1 MCLAREGIS
10 VLLLIGT
17 IFAYGKI
24 KHPLYIVFF
33 SQLLPQQIFFPN
45 VLNCSSPTT
54 ILFHFSFLTCNQ
66 TMVVCFCGK
75 LALVKTS
82 WTPLNPG
89 RRFYA
94 CPTKD
99 SVCGFIG
106 WVDPPMC
113 ARSKTIIPGLLR
125 NINTL
130 EERCNGLV
138 RSINMLQE
146 QCNGLLSRNNMLEAR
161 CDALKDE
168 GFKLKMYLCASWF
181 MFVIVIFSI
190 WSM

>member
-1 MCLAREGIS
+1 MC
-10 VLLLIGT
+10 V
-17 IFAYGKI
+17 
-24 KHPLYIVFF
+24 
-33 SQLLPQQIFFPN
+33 
-45 VLNCSSPTT
+45 
-54 ILFHFSFLTCNQ
+54 
-66 TMVVCFCGK
+66 
-75 LALVKTS
+75 
-82 WTPLNPG
+82 
-89 RRFYA
+89 
-94 CPTKD
+94 
-99 SVCGFIG
+99 
-106 WVDPPMC
+106 
-113 ARSKTIIPGLLR
+113 RSKTIIPGLLR

-181 MFVIVIFSI
+181 MFVIVIFST

>member
-1 MCLAREGIS
+1 
-10 VLLLIGT
+10 
-17 IFAYGKI
+17 
-24 KHPLYIVFF
+24 
-33 SQLLPQQIFFPN
+33 
-45 VLNCSSPTT
+45 
-54 ILFHFSFLTCNQ
+54 
-66 TMVVCFCGK
+66 MVVCFCGK

-82 WTPLNPG
+82 WTPLNLG

>member
-1 MCLAREGIS
+1 MDDMPTMYIDSRE
-10 VLLLIGT
+10 
-17 IFAYGKI
+17 
-24 KHPLYIVFF
+24 
-33 SQLLPQQIFFPN
+33 QLLTTTLIYMMNGDIFRKGSDTRRRREMAPWEEDE
-45 VLNCSSPTT
+45 VE
-54 ILFHFSFLTCNQ
+54 
-66 TMVVCFCGK
+66 

-89 RRFYA
+89 RRFYDF
-94 CPTKD
+94 PTKD
-99 SVCGFIG
+99 FVCGFIR

-130 EERCNGLV
+130 EERCNRLV

-146 QCNGLLSRNNMLEAR
+146 QCKGLLSGNNMLEAR

-168 GFKLKMYLCASWF
+168 GPGVVSLILAFATSNTD
-181 MFVIVIFSI
+181 MFP
-190 WSM
+190 